1 MAEQVWEEIIKT
13 LEWAKLTP
21 EEKKAKVEAI
31 AEWDQKAKTLWKK
44 HEKQEAEDQKN
55 AEEAARA
62 ELNRVLP
69 PGVTS
74 DNTVVNPNDITPPKA
89 LEGKKFDFEAL
100 KKNLTD
106 FNASLSPG
114 LQKLFAPIIAL
125 FGIITARLNND
136 KAKANLDKVKDD
148 AQLKI
153 LDTYWVKTENLDNNK
168 GRKITPPE
176 WVKVTWTKSPKQEE
190 WSKEKKTEPTAIPI
204 NKDGSFIVTP
214 DTIDSIEIKDNTNG
228 CTITVKNKDGSTDTY
243 VIVSDKKPDAPKEWT
258 KQA

>member
-1 MAEQVWEEIIKT
+1 MAEQAWEEIIKT
-13 LEWAKLTP
+13 QDSAKLTP
-21 EEKKAKVEAI
+21 EEKEAKVEAI
-31 AEWDQKAKTLWKK
+31 AKWDQKAKTLWEK
-44 HEKQEAEDQKN
+44 HEKEEAEDQKN

-74 DNTVVNPNDITPPKA
+74 DNAVVNPNDITPPKA

-136 KAKANLDKVKDD
+136 KAKANLDKVKDSE
-148 AQLKI
+148 QLKI
-153 LDTYWVKTENLDNNK
+153 LDTYWVKTEILQNK
-168 GRKITPPE
+168 DTKITPPE
-176 WVKVTWTKSPKQEE
+176 GAKVTWTKSPKPAE
-190 WSKEKKTEPTAIPI
+190 WQKDPAKPIPLQLKKEGPI
-204 NKDGSFIVTP
+204 VLSAENSE
-214 DTIDSIEIKDNTNG
+214 SIEIKDNTNG

-258 KQA
+258 KQV

>member
-1 MAEQVWEEIIKT
+1 MAEQAWEEIIKT
-13 LEWAKLTP
+13 QDSAKLTP
-21 EEKKAKVEAI
+21 EEKEAKVEEI
-31 AEWDQKAKTLWKK
+31 AKWDQKAKTLWEK
-44 HEKQEAEDQKN
+44 HEKEEAEDQKN

-74 DNTVVNPNDITPPKA
+74 DNAVVNPNDITPPKA

-136 KAKANLDKVKDD
+136 KAKANLDKVKDSE
-148 AQLKI
+148 QLKI
-153 LDTYWVKTENLDNNK
+153 LDTYWVKTEILQNK
-168 GRKITPPE
+168 DTKITPPE
-176 WVKVTWTKSPKQEE
+176 GAKVTWTKSPKPAE
-190 WSKEKKTEPTAIPI
+190 WQKDPAKPIPLQLKKEGPI
-204 NKDGSFIVTP
+204 VLSAENSE
-214 DTIDSIEIKDNTNG
+214 SIEIKDNTNG

>member
-1 MAEQVWEEIIKT
+1 MAEQAWEEIIKT
-13 LEWAKLTP
+13 QDSAKLTP
-21 EEKKAKVEAI
+21 EEKEAKVEEI
-31 AEWDQKAKTLWKK
+31 AKWDQKAKTLWKK
-44 HEKQEAEDQKN
+44 HEKEEAEDQKN

-74 DNTVVNPNDITPPKA
+74 DNAVVNPNDITPPKA

-136 KAKANLDKVKDD
+136 KAKANLDKVKDSE
-148 AQLKI
+148 QLKI
-153 LDTYWVKTENLDNNK
+153 LDTYWVKTEILQNK
-168 GRKITPPE
+168 DTKITPPE
-176 WVKVTWTKSPKQEE
+176 GAKVTWTKSPKPAE
-190 WSKEKKTEPTAIPI
+190 WQKDPAKPIPLQLKKEGPI
-204 NKDGSFIVTP
+204 VLSAENSE
-214 DTIDSIEIKDNTNG
+214 SIEIKDNTNG

-243 VIVSDKKPDAPKEWT
+243 VIVSDKKTDAPKEWT